1 MIEIPEEYR
10 WIKPGVWGKHP
21 SYPRPVLFTSKP
33 MNSGNPHSLYQW
45 TVMTSI
51 NVMGLDDVREP
62 CPKPRIAQSED
73 EPKQNRSRT
82 EYARSQ
88 SRMTS
93 DANQIPLQP
102 NLQIE
107 ALFQEFAE
115 SIRDFALG
123 DVSITINL
131 DVPFVSKRGDLV
143 CASNRFERH
152 FKKEKAV
159 LVSE

>member
-1 MIEIPEEYR
+1 
-10 WIKPGVWGKHP
+10 
-21 SYPRPVLFTSKP
+21 
-33 MNSGNPHSLYQW
+33 
-45 TVMTSI
+45 
-51 NVMGLDDVREP
+51 
-62 CPKPRIAQSED
+62 
-73 EPKQNRSRT
+73 
-82 EYARSQ
+82 
-88 SRMTS
+88 MTS
-93 DANQIPLQP
+93 DAKQIPLQP

-152 FKKEKAV
+152 FKKEDQINVFSK
-159 LVSE
+159 